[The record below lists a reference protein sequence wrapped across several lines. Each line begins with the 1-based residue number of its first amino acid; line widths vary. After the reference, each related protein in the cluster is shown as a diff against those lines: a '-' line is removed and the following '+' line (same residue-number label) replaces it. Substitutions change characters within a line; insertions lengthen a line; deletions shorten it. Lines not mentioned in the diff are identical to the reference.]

1 MVEDFHPEVFVKADL
16 KSSSSVANAL
26 FTVDFDF
33 TNVTQAIENAKP
45 PDVIAAEEA
54 AKLAKEKAKE
64 NALINSAEKLKI
76 AEEVKAAE
84 EAEESERAAAADEDA
99 EEEDDMVCISRR
111 PPLTH
116 NLTHSTP
123 LPPSAGV
130 RPRRR
135 VRGRLRGW
143 CERRRQAQEEGVQE
157 GEWCLRR
164 YEGAR

>member
-84 EAEESERAAAADEDA
+84 EAKESERAEEGEA
-99 EEEDDMVCISRR
+99 EEGDTVCISRC
-111 PPLTH
+111 PSLTH

-123 LPPSAGV
+123 LPPFRRCPTSPTRSRMPPWTVRAAAASPRRR
-130 RPRRR
+130 RPRR
-135 VRGRLRGW
+135 
-143 CERRRQAQEEGVQE
+143 
-157 GEWCLRR
+157 
-164 YEGAR
+164 

>member
-84 EAEESERAAAADEDA
+84 EAEESERAAAEEGEA
-99 EEEDDMVCISRR
+99 EEDDMVCISRR

-123 LPPSAGV
+123 LPPFRRCPTSPTSSRAPPWMV
-130 RPRRR
+130 RAAAASPRRRRPRR
-135 VRGRLRGW
+135 
-143 CERRRQAQEEGVQE
+143 
-157 GEWCLRR
+157 
-164 YEGAR
+164 